1 MIKNVLTEAIRNTRK
16 DPLLFNL
23 EKAKKDLEVK
33 WSNKASNQEMER
45 LLLRYNRDY
54 TKALGDTS
62 KLAKAL
68 HILGTTLYPEK
79 VLMDL
84 DYEKIDFIAQKI
96 VDLELAYLFETPDYK
111 ADIETIKSS
120 DISDHSK
127 EMAIG
132 PIEEHISKEFLY
144 AINSAL
150 SKTIEKINPMMEG
163 MHDFED
169 FVNDTFYGKVELSEE
184 TNQKMDDNYSCLLEA
199 L

>member
-1 MIKNVLTEAIRNTRK
+1 MIKNVLTEAIKNTRK

-23 EKAKKDLEVK
+23 EHAKNDLKDK
-33 WSNKASNQEMER
+33 WNNNASNQVMEH
-45 LLLRYNRDY
+45 LILRYNHDY

-62 KLAKAL
+62 KLVKVL
-68 HILGTTLYPEK
+68 HILGTTPYPEK

-111 ADIETIKSS
+111 ADIETIRSS
-120 DISDHSK
+120 GISDHSK
-127 EMAIG
+127 EMAISK
-132 PIEEHISKEFLY
+132 IEEYISNEFRD
-144 AINSAL
+144 AIGSAL
-150 SKTIEKINPMMEG
+150 SGAIGKIDPMMVT
-163 MHDFED
+163 MCDFEN

-184 TNQKMDDNYSCLLEA
+184 TNQKMSDNYSSLLEV